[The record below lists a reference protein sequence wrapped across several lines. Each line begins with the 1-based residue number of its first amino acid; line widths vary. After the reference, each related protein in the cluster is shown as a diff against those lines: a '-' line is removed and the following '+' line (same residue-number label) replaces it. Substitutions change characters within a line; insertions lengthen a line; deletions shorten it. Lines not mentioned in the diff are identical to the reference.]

1 MIAATSPAAQ
11 LVDRFEVLID
21 AVHDYAI
28 FMLETDGTVA
38 TWNRGAQRIKGYAAE
53 EIIGQSFT
61 VFYTPDDLANGKPAR
76 ELLAAAAS
84 GQHHEEGWR
93 VRKDS
98 SIFWAN
104 VLITAINDADGRL
117 IGYTKVT
124 RDDTDRKIAEALIQQ
139 TYLMTERDR
148 VACEL
153 QETVVRQIFRTGLQ
167 LSAIATLISD
177 PQITSR
183 VLSSIADLD
192 STLREI
198 RNVITDQHPD
208 RLARR
213 PHTTVRLASR
223 SHKFVGRRAGR
234 FTASSCSG
242 DCRLCL
248 RHPPA
253 QSGGVFVS
261 HHTALAPLWPAM
273 ITVVTV
279 PTDAPTTST
288 ASTSDTHRGMEP
300 VAGPTAP
307 STSLAEP
314 FAAQSSMKN
323 GTRM

>member
-1 MIAATSPAAQ
+1 MIPGVSTAVQ
-11 LVDRFEVLID
+11 LIDRFELLVG
-21 AVHDYAI
+21 AVDDYAI

-38 TWNRGAQRIKGYAAE
+38 TWNRGAQRIKGYTAE

-76 ELLAAAAS
+76 DLLAAAAS
-84 GQHHEEGWR
+84 GQHHDESWR

-117 IGYTKVT
+117 IGYTEVT

-153 QETVVRQIFRTGLQ
+153 QETVVRQIFRAGLR

-192 STLREI
+192 ATLKEI
-198 RNVITDQHPD
+198 RCVITDRHPD
-208 RLARR
+208 RVAPR
-213 PHTTVRLASR
+213 PHTRVRLASR
-223 SHKFVGRRAGR
+223 GHKIVGRRAGR
-234 FTASSCSG
+234 STASS
-242 DCRLCL
+242 
-248 RHPPA
+248 
-253 QSGGVFVS
+253 
-261 HHTALAPLWPAM
+261 
-273 ITVVTV
+273 
-279 PTDAPTTST
+279 
-288 ASTSDTHRGMEP
+288 
-300 VAGPTAP
+300 
-307 STSLAEP
+307 
-314 FAAQSSMKN
+314 
-323 GTRM
+323 